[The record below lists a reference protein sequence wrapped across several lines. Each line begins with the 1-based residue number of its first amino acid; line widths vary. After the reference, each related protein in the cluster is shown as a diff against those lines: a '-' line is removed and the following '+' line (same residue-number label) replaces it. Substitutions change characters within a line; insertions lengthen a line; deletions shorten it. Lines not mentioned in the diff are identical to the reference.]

1 MYEIGEAAKIAF
13 LFLFQTR
20 SPALKPLWISLGGSD
35 AETLFSGLFR
45 KFFCHASRDYFAG
58 LSAAKETL
66 HQKVVPA
73 YLLHIKDLAL
83 GLGLQRH
90 SSIIIMETTQ
100 PQLSAST
107 SDLVDSAALVTTST
121 KVKVGPLYL

>member
-1 MYEIGEAAKIAF
+1 M
-13 LFLFQTR
+13 
-20 SPALKPLWISLGGSD
+20 KPLWISLGGSD
-35 AETLFSGLFR
+35 AETLFSGVFR

>member
-1 MYEIGEAAKIAF
+1 M
-13 LFLFQTR
+13 
-20 SPALKPLWISLGGSD
+20 KPLWISLGGSD

-58 LSAAKETL
+58 LSAAKET